1 MVASSVPPQSP
12 VLSIVRP
19 AICSIDGMA
28 TDANKRVVER
38 FIHEVLAAGRV
49 EAIDEL
55 VAPDFVSHTWDMTDA
70 GRDKL
75 RDTTPQ
81 MHARLSDVEMS
92 IEDLVAED
100 GQVVARL
107 TSSATPTG
115 DFMGVP
121 AAGKRYTIGEIHW
134 FRLRDGKLVEHWHQI
149 DGLGLMRQIG
159 AKS

>member
-1 MVASSVPPQSP
+1 MS
-12 VLSIVRP
+12 
-19 AICSIDGMA
+19 
-28 TDANKRVVER
+28 TDANKQVVER
-38 FIHEVLAAGRV
+38 FVHEVLAGGRV

-75 RDTTPQ
+75 KETAPQ
-81 MHARLSDVEMS
+81 MHQRLSDVEMS
-92 IEDLVAED
+92 IDDLVAED

-121 AAGKRYTIGEIHW
+121 AAGKRYTIGELHW
-134 FRLRDGKLVEHWHQI
+134 FRVRDGRLIEHWHQI
-149 DGLGLMRQIG
+149 DGLGLMRQLG
-159 AKS
+159 ATS

>member
-1 MVASSVPPQSP
+1 MSTDNDKAV
-12 VLSIVRP
+12 VR
-19 AICSIDGMA
+19 
-28 TDANKRVVER
+28 R
-38 FIHEVLAAGRV
+38 FVDEVLAGGQV

-55 VAPDFVSHTWDMTDA
+55 VAPDFISHTWDMTDA

-75 RDTTPQ
+75 KATTPQ
-81 MHARLSDVEMS
+81 MHQRLSDVDMA

-115 DFMGVP
+115 EFMGVP
-121 AAGKRYTIGEIHW
+121 AAGKRYTIGELHW
-134 FRLRDGKLVEHWHQI
+134 FRVQDGQLVEHWHQM
-149 DGLGLMRQIG
+149 DGLGLMRQLG

>member
-1 MVASSVPPQSP
+1 MS
-12 VLSIVRP
+12 
-19 AICSIDGMA
+19 
-28 TDANKRVVER
+28 TDANKQLVER
-38 FIHEVLAAGRV
+38 FVREVLAGGQV
-49 EAIDEL
+49 DAIDEL
-55 VAPDFVSHTWDMTDA
+55 VGPDFVSHTWDMTDA

-75 RDTTPQ
+75 KETTPQ
-81 MHARLSDVEMS
+81 MHQRLADVKMS

-121 AAGKRYTIGEIHW
+121 AAGKRYTIGELHW
-134 FRLRDGKLVEHWHQI
+134 FRVRDGRLVEHWHQI
-149 DGLGLMRQIG
+149 DGLGLMRQLG

>member
-1 MVASSVPPQSP
+1 MS
-12 VLSIVRP
+12 
-19 AICSIDGMA
+19 
-28 TDANKRVVER
+28 TDANKQLVER
-38 FIHEVLAAGRV
+38 FVHEVLAGGQV
-49 EAIDEL
+49 DAIDEL

-75 RDTTPQ
+75 KATTPQ
-81 MHARLSDVEMS
+81 MHQRLADVEMS

-115 DFMGVP
+115 DFMGMP
-121 AAGKRYTIGEIHW
+121 AAGKRYTIGELHW
-134 FRLRDGKLVEHWHQI
+134 FRVRDGRLVEHWHQI

-159 AKS
+159 AKA